1 MISEDSTIA
10 EDDVIVWTPNL
21 RLCLGEGKSPCR
33 DTHRKRVT
41 WEQARRTQSCKTQI
55 SSDIWAEISLTT
67 FKKKHLPAPDLD
79 LSASGTT
86 KASVAVAC
94 TQFRQLVAE
103 ALVKLVNSYLG
114 CIKARAPFSS
124 TDPKYS
130 STDRLSGVSR
140 VSGHLF
146 QSLYFSYVSLITR
159 LLFLKI
165 NWYQLSF
172 RCVLSPK
179 FEAQWLIAFPDHFVL
194 VCQDK
199 SRPVMM
205 VQAHNPSTARVR
217 GRRIVT
223 K

>member
-1 MISEDSTIA
+1 MISKDSTTA

-41 WEQARRTQSCKTQI
+41 WEQARRTQSCKNQI
-55 SSDIWAEISLTT
+55 S
-67 FKKKHLPAPDLD
+67 
-79 LSASGTT
+79 

-94 TQFRQLVAE
+94 TQFRRPGPE

-114 CIKARAPFSS
+114 CIKARVPFSS
-124 TDPKYS
+124 TDPNYS
-130 STDRLSGVSR
+130 STDWLSGVSR

-165 NWYQLSF
+165 NGYQLSF